1 MRKFKA
7 YSFESTI
14 EIFDQETQNQVAV
27 WVRPGRNMTG
37 NSGISLF
44 RGGQG
49 WTREDVI
56 EAVKI
61 HLKTETDNNLH
72 PASAGNDGA

>member
-14 EIFDQETQNQVAV
+14 EIFDEETQNQVAV
-27 WVRPGRNMTG
+27 WVRPGRSM
-37 NSGISLF
+37 SGIAGISIF
-44 RGGQG
+44 HDGKG
-49 WTREDVI
+49 WTRADVL

-61 HLKTETDNNLH
+61 HLKTETD
-72 PASAGNDGA
+72 